1 MTASLTTSLLAPFMV
16 NAFIAGTAI
25 ALLTGAVGSMLVLR
39 VELFTAD
46 ALSHVAFT
54 GAMAA
59 LLLGLATG
67 LGLLI
72 ACISGAVVLALLGRT
87 IGKSDAAIG
96 TFFAWVLGLG
106 TLLLSLA
113 STSSAGATGTSSITV
128 LFGSLF
134 SLSEASTWLT
144 VLGATLGLIVLGVML
159 RPLIFSSIDASVA
172 QARGVPFLG
181 LSIAFSVIVGCATA
195 LSIQA
200 VGALLFV
207 GLVAA
212 PAGASMRMTS
222 NPFSATALSMGLSVA
237 AVWIGLFIALAVP
250 SVPPSSAII
259 LVAATFFALA
269 KLSERVVPR
278 HGS

>member
-1 MTASLTTSLLAPFMV
+1 MTAFLTTSLFAPFMI

-25 ALLTGAVGSMLVLR
+25 ALITGAVGSLLVLR

-59 LLLGLATG
+59 LLVGLATG

-72 ACISGAVVLALLGRT
+72 ACIGGAVVLALLGRS

-96 TFFAWVLGLG
+96 TFFAWILGLG

-113 STSSAGATGTSSITV
+113 STSSVGATGTSSLTV

-134 SLSEASTWLT
+134 SLSTTSTWLT
-144 VLGATLGLIVLGVML
+144 VLGAALGLLALGVIL
-159 RPLIFSSIDASVA
+159 RPLIFSSIDGSVA
-172 QARGVPFLG
+172 QARGVPVLG
-181 LSIAFSVIVGCATA
+181 LSIAFAVIVGGATA

-212 PAGASMRMTS
+212 PAGAAMRLTA
-222 NPFSATALSMGLSVA
+222 NPFSTTALSMGLSVA
-237 AVWIGLFIALAVP
+237 AVWTGLLTALMVP

-259 LVAATFFALA
+259 LVAAAFFAIA
-269 KLSERVVPR
+269 KLSEKVVAR
-278 HGS
+278 HAA

>member
-1 MTASLTTSLLAPFMV
+1 MTAFLTTSLFAPFMI

-25 ALLTGAVGSMLVLR
+25 ALITGAVGSLLVLR

-59 LLLGLATG
+59 LLVGLATG

-72 ACISGAVVLALLGRT
+72 ACIGGAVVLALLGRS
-87 IGKSDAAIG
+87 IGKSDAAI
-96 TFFAWVLGLG
+96 G

-113 STSSAGATGTSSITV
+113 STSSVGATGTSSLTV

-134 SLSEASTWLT
+134 SLSTTSTWLT
-144 VLGATLGLIVLGVML
+144 VLGAALGLLALGVIL
-159 RPLIFSSIDASVA
+159 RPLIFSSIDGSVA
-172 QARGVPFLG
+172 QARGVPVLG
-181 LSIAFSVIVGCATA
+181 LSIAFAVIVGGATA

-212 PAGASMRMTS
+212 PAGAAMRLTA
-222 NPFSATALSMGLSVA
+222 NPFSTTALSMGLSVA
-237 AVWIGLFIALAVP
+237 AVWTGLLTALMVP

-259 LVAATFFALA
+259 LVAAAFFAIA
-269 KLSERVVPR
+269 KLSEKVVAR
-278 HGS
+278 HAA